1 MLAPNNSFYQDTYGW
16 ILYQMKK
23 YDDAKVWIGK
33 ALEGGG
39 KNNGTLLEHYGD
51 VLYQLGDIDSALKY
65 WIDAKKSGENS
76 TLLDKK
82 IADKKLY
89 E

>member
-1 MLAPNNSFYQDTYGW
+1 
-16 ILYQMKK
+16 MKK

-33 ALEGGG
+33 ALENGG
-39 KNNGTLLEHYGD
+39 KANGTLLEHYGD
-51 VLYQLGDIDSALKY
+51 VLFQLGDVSGATNYWMEAIKFNGHSAL
-65 WIDAKKSGENS
+65 I
-76 TLLDKK
+76 DKK